1 MIQIKIKN
9 EAESLENHGIENFES
24 WLVMIILFGLL
35 SVDNEIAKINA
46 KNKRLVV
53 MQLYN

>member
-46 KNKRLVV
+46 KNKRRVV

>member
-9 EAESLENHGIENFES
+9 EAESLENHGIENIEF

-46 KNKRLVV
+46 KNKRHV
-53 MQLYN
+53 Q